1 MANERR
7 NNSRMPIELDAV
19 LNYQASAV
27 ICTVRDLS
35 VTGAFIE
42 AAPEDLPFSGQ
53 KVELSL
59 TLSSKGQPK
68 SFRLPAV
75 IRRVTDNG
83 AGVSFSNIDQET
95 YFSLV
100 DVVFPAQPGT
110 KPVAPELPV
119 ARLGK

>member
-27 ICTVRDLS
+27 ICTIRDLS

-42 AAPEDLPFSGQ
+42 GAPEDLPFSGQ
-53 KVELSL
+53 KVELAL
-59 TLSSKGQPK
+59 TLNSKGQPK

-75 IRRVTDNG
+75 IRRVTDSG
-83 AGVSFSNIDQET
+83 VGVSFSDIDQET

-110 KPVAPELPV
+110 NAHTPELPV
-119 ARLGK
+119 ARLSK